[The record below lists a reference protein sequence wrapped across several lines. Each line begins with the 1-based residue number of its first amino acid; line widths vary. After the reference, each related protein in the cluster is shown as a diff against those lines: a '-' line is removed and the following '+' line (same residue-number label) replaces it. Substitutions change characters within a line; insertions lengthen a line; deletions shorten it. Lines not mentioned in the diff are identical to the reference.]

1 MPTFSMKGETP
12 SFGVLQQVKPS
23 TTYMFETAVKTDG
36 DAGIIAWWKDVD
48 NNAYIGFDTKNH
60 NWYLRTIINGKEKEE
75 YFTLPKDFRWGVYH
89 HLRIERNQ
97 DCLKV
102 WLDEIPSPQNICL
115 QRLFL

>member
-1 MPTFSMKGETP
+1 MKGETP

-60 NWYLRTIINGKEKEE
+60 NWYLRTIINGKE
-75 YFTLPKDFRWGVYH
+75 R
-89 HLRIERNQ
+89 RNISL
-97 DCLKV
+97 CLKIFV
-102 WLDEIPSPQNICL
+102 GVFIIIYVLNVIRIV
-115 QRLFL
+115 